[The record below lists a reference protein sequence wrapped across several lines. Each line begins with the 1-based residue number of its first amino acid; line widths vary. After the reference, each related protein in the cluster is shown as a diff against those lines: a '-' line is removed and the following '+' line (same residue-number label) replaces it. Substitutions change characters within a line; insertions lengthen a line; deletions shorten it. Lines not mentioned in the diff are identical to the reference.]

1 LERLKPRPMT
11 AYAAFK
17 RGCLLLG
24 IGLLGAMSAPALA
37 HPHSF
42 IDMQTTLVTKDS
54 ALVGLKMVWTMDEIT
69 SADLL
74 YDAGKAVPG
83 SEVWKKLA
91 AEVMARVMA
100 QHYFTD
106 VYRDGKPVRYM
117 RLPSE
122 YQLSRS
128 ANKAVL
134 EFVIPLAE
142 PAALAGKPLIISTF
156 DPSYFVDMTYKDA
169 QALHLPADAQASCKL
184 SLFTPA
190 PNSSLQAYAL
200 SLDKADAPPE
210 DMDLGQQFAQKV
222 TLQCQ

>member
-1 LERLKPRPMT
+1 
-11 AYAAFK
+11 
-17 RGCLLLG
+17 
-24 IGLLGAMSAPALA
+24 
-37 HPHSF
+37 
-42 IDMQTTLVTKDS
+42 
-54 ALVGLKMVWTMDEIT
+54 MVWTMDEIT

-74 YDAGKAVPG
+74 YDAGNAAADSG
-83 SEVWKKLA
+83 VWKKLA

-100 QHYFTD
+100 QHYFTE
-106 VYRDGKPVRYM
+106 VYREGKPLRYM
-117 RLPSE
+117 SLPSE

-128 ANKAVL
+128 GAKAVL

-142 PAALAGKPLIISTF
+142 PAPLAGKSLVFSTY
-156 DPSYFVDMTYKDA
+156 DPSYFVDMTYQDDR
-169 QALHLPADAQASCKL
+169 ALHLPADAAARCEL

-210 DMDLGQQFAQKV
+210 TMDLGQQFAQKV